1 MKKTNLYA
9 LIFLLLSFLSL
20 PAAVFAVDSQDE
32 APVMLE
38 NRIEAMDKRL
48 EKIQTD
54 QEQVLENQKKILD
67 DLQHLKVLVRR
78 S

>member
-1 MKKTNLYA
+1 MKKTKLYT
-9 LIFLLLSFLSL
+9 LIFLLNFLSV
-20 PAAVFAVDSQDE
+20 PAAVFAVDSRDE
-32 APVMLE
+32 APATLE